1 MIKVLLVEDQR
12 LFREGINALIANED
26 DIEVVGMAQH
36 GQDAIEQI
44 EKLQP
49 DVVLMDVHMPE
60 VDGIKATIYIK
71 ENYPKIKVILLTTY
85 PEEDLIITGIS
96 IGADGFLVKSIDRER
111 LIRSIRDA
119 YENQIVLAG
128 EAARILAKRIEGFN
142 YDKKE
147 ILDRKLKYRN
157 IYLTGREIDVALLL
171 MDGMTNNDIAQKLY
185 LSQGTVKNYIS
196 EVYQKLDLRNRK
208 DVIVF
213 LHGLYTLDS
222 FG

>member
-12 LFREGINALIANED
+12 LFREGMNALIANED

-71 ENYPKIKVILLTTY
+71 GNYPKIKVILLTTY

-96 IGADGFLVKSIDRER
+96 IGADGFLVKSIDKER

>member
-12 LFREGINALIANED
+12 LFREGMNALIANED

-36 GQDAIEQI
+36 GQDAIEQM

-71 ENYPKIKVILLTTY
+71 ENYPKTKVILLTTY

-96 IGADGFLVKSIDRER
+96 IGADGFLVKSIDKER
-111 LIRSIRDA
+111 LIRSIRDV

-222 FG
+222 IG